1 MFTENTVVKAD
12 DKKFQKWQR
21 IALEACKQCGQ
32 NWLPKVKPILQF
44 NDWVAS
50 REKSQLEIVAALDPR
65 SAAIK
70 VVLERQNEVSSATLL
85 VGPEGN
91 LSQSEYDAAI
101 GSGYHPVSL
110 GEIVLRVET
119 ANLYCLSVLNYE
131 YAK

>member
-1 MFTENTVVKAD
+1 MLWCCEYSAIVYRKYCGESLTIRSSRSGK
-12 DKKFQKWQR
+12 R

-70 VVLERQNEVSSATLL
+70 VVLERQKRGFISDIISR
-85 VGPEGN
+85 P
-91 LSQSEYDAAI
+91 
-101 GSGYHPVSL
+101 
-110 GEIVLRVET
+110 
-119 ANLYCLSVLNYE
+119 
-131 YAK
+131 